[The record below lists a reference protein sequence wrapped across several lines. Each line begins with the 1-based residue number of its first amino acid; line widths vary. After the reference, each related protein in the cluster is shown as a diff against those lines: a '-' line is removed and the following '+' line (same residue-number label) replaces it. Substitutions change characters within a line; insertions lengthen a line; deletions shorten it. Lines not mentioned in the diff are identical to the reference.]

1 MTSRSAKSRTPAAV
15 SPQCAE
21 KAAELDASGKGG
33 YIYLLTDPAGAR
45 LIASGVLPEYI
56 KEQAERA
63 LDWMACDERG
73 D

>member
-1 MTSRSAKSRTPAAV
+1 MTRPRTPAAV

-21 KAAELDASGKGG
+21 KAAEIDASGKGG

-45 LIASGVLPEYI
+45 LIAAGTLPEYLR
-56 KEQAERA
+56 EQAARA

-73 D
+73 E